1 VSLSG
6 LTFQITHVTNSDINA
21 ERDHIIAELTRGG
34 CIESVKVYQ
43 SGEDLPTEPINHHVT
58 DGEITLARLAVKT
71 T

>member
-1 VSLSG
+1 
-6 LTFQITHVTNSDINA
+6 
-21 ERDHIIAELTRGG
+21 
-34 CIESVKVYQ
+34 VKVYQ